1 MIDGKLNW
9 NAHTNNIV
17 SKLMRGN
24 SILSKLRYHVNK
36 EISRTIYFAIF
47 HSCLTYVTTVW
58 GQTRILQKHITVLQK
73 KALRIMSFA
82 PFNSHSLSYFHDY
95 NILKFCDIINIE
107 ASAFIKNC
115 FNSNTFSVFAERFK
129 LISESHAHN
138 TRSSSKGLL
147 FVPRYNTSRFGRT
160 LIICSATLIWNHLQN
175 KYSNHDFMK
184 LAPKAL
190 KKFLT
195 QKLVS
200 LYIVSNNSAYFLP
213 ITKTI
218 T

>member
-1 MIDGKLNW
+1 M
-9 NAHTNNIV
+9 
-17 SKLMRGN
+17 
-24 SILSKLRYHVNK
+24 
-36 EISRTIYFAIF
+36 
-47 HSCLTYVTTVW
+47 
-58 GQTRILQKHITVLQK
+58 
-73 KALRIMSFA
+73 
-82 PFNSHSLSYFHDY
+82 
-95 NILKFCDIINIE
+95 KFCDIINIE
-107 ASAFIKNC
+107 ACAFFNNC

-147 FVPRYNTSRFGRT
+147 FVLSCIFERK

-190 KKFLT
+190 KKFIF

-200 LYIVSNNSAYFLP
+200 LYCE
-213 ITKTI
+213 
-218 T
+218 

>member
-1 MIDGKLNW
+1 M
-9 NAHTNNIV
+9 

-24 SILSKLRYHVNK
+24 SVWSELRYVNK
-36 EISRTIYFAIF
+36 EILRTIYFAIF
-47 HSCLTYVTTVW
+47 YSCLTYVTTVCR
-58 GQTRILQKHITVLQK
+58 QTRIPQKRITVFQK

-82 PFNSHSLSYFHDY
+82 PLNSHSLSYFHDY

-107 ASAFIKNC
+107 TCAFIKTC

-184 LAPKAL
+184 LAPKTL

-195 QKLVS
+195 QKLGS
-200 LYIVSNNSAYFLP
+200 YIASNNSAYFLP
-213 ITKTI
+213 ITKTM